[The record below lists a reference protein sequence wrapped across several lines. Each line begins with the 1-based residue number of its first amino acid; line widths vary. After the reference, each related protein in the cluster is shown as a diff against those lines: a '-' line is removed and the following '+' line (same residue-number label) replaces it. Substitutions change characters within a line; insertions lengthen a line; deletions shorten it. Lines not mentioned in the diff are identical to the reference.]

1 MNKILILVILVI
13 VTINCF
19 GQSYYEKG
27 YFIDNKNIR
36 TDCLIK
42 NSDWLRNPTQ
52 FKYKLSENG
61 EIQEA
66 DIKYVK
72 EFGIANYYKY
82 IRANVNV
89 DISPSELKN
98 ISTDKNPVW
107 QNKQLFLKVLVEG
120 EASLYYYFGSKIDDR
135 FFYSCKDSVIKQL
148 IYKEYLYDTDH
159 TAYNDSFRIQL
170 KKDVHCSF
178 DSDIELA
185 NMTYTKSDLAKY
197 FIDYNTCIDPTYKV
211 PERKRSKGEF
221 SLALAAGLAYSSLSV
236 SNDDRTYV
244 NTDFGGKFISTYSLE
259 LEYILPFNNGK
270 WGVVLSPAYQSSFH
284 NEKQD
289 GFKSTTINFE
299 SVDLALGIKN
309 YLFQNYNTK
318 FFVDCSVNSLL
329 NYCID
334 SKVGYKVNT
343 SKDFSYLYMTEA
355 YNPNFILGAG
365 LEYKNLFV
373 SLKYY
378 TPQNILT
385 RYFSWDSRYDKIS
398 FNIGYKIL
406 RIKGGKN
413 RKD

>member
-13 VTINCF
+13 VSINCF
-19 GQSYYEKG
+19 GQNYYKKG

-72 EFGIANYYKY
+72 EFAIADYYKY

-89 DISPSELKN
+89 DISPSGLKD
-98 ISTDKNPVW
+98 ISADKNPVW

-148 IYKEYLYDTDH
+148 IYKEYMYDTDH

-170 KKDVHCSF
+170 KNDVHCSF

-185 NMTYTKSDLAKY
+185 NMTYTKSDLVKY

-211 PERKRSKGEF
+211 PERKHGKGEF
-221 SLALAAGLAYSSLSV
+221 SLALAAGLAYSSFSIPKDSKV
-236 SNDDRTYV
+236 YA
-244 NTDFGGKFISTYSLE
+244 NTDFGGKFMNNYSLE
-259 LEYILPFNNGK
+259 FEFILPFNNRK
-270 WGVVLSPAYQSSFH
+270 WGVVLSPTYQSLYHTNKLGDFRSLMF
-284 NEKQD
+284 D
-289 GFKSTTINFE
+289 FE
-299 SVDLALGIKN
+299 SIDLAIGLKH
-309 YLFQNYNTK
+309 YLFLNNNTK
-318 FFVDCSVNSLL
+318 LFFGCYLNSIP
-329 NYCID
+329 NYCI
-334 SKVGYKVNT
+334 KLRIGNKLNT
-343 SKDFSYLYMTEA
+343 TKDYFYQDMADL
-355 YNPNFILGAG
+355 YNPNFIVGAG
-365 LEYKNLFV
+365 LEYKNLFA

-378 TPQNILT
+378 TPQNIL
-385 RYFSWDSRYDKIS
+385 SRYPSYDSKYEKIS